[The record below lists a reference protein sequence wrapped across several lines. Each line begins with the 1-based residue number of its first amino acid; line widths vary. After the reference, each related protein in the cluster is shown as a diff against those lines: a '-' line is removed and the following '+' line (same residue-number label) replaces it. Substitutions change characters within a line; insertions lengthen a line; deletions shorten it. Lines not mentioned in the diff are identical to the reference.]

1 VPSRARVHDV
11 LRVAAALL
19 AAVAITYQ
27 LARLQGH
34 PSFRGAGN
42 FFSFF
47 TIQSNILAAGALAL
61 AAVVRRD
68 HRSIGFEAA
77 RTAATF
83 YIAITGVVFAVLL
96 SGMQEQLDTHNPFA
110 NSVLHYVIPAAAA
123 VDWLVDPPRRRLG
136 TKVALAWLA
145 YPLVWFAYTLARGAA
160 VGWYPYPFVDVSQHG
175 YGRVLVNGILFLVA
189 FAVGAL
195 ALARLAAWRSGRTVH
210 AAVPSAHAGG

>member
-1 VPSRARVHDV
+1 VPGRARVHDV

-34 PSFRGAGN
+34 PSFGGVGN

-47 TIQSNILAAGALAL
+47 TIQSNVLAAAALVL

-68 HRSIGFEAA
+68 ERSVGFEAA

-83 YIAITGVVFAVLL
+83 YIVVTGVVFAALL
-96 SGMQEQLDTHNPFA
+96 SGMQEQLDTHNAFA

-123 VDWLVDPPRRRLG
+123 VDWIVDPPRHRLG
-136 TKVALAWLA
+136 TTVALAWLA
-145 YPLVWFAYTLARGAA
+145 YPLAWFAYTLVRGAA
-160 VGWYPYPFVDVSQHG
+160 VGWYPYPFVDVSEHG
-175 YGRVLVNGILFLVA
+175 YGRVIGNGIVFLVA
-189 FAVGAL
+189 FAAGAL
-195 ALARLAAWRSGRTVH
+195 ALSRLAAWRAGTSGPV
-210 AAVPSAHAGG
+210 ALPSADAGG